1 MSSDQARGKKVAP
14 VPAGGKTPKGCYRD
28 PRTGQFVCPPGQQKP
43 KGKPGTKP
51 APAKPG
57 AKPQPKRGRWFPM
70 PDQLNDRYPV
80 ASRRKPPTTA

>member
-1 MSSDQARGKKVAP
+1 MSSDQARGKGSAP

-51 APAKPG
+51 APAR
-57 AKPQPKRGRWFPM
+57 PQPKRGRWFPM